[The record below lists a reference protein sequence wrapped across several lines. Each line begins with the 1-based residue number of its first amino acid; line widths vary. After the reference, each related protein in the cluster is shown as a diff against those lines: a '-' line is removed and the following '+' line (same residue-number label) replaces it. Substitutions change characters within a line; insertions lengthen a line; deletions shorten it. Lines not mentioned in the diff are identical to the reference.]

1 MLSRPQPCPSGC
13 VVKSITGALVGSDAR
28 TRWEVRVFADEA
40 PNAFAL
46 PGGKVGVNTG
56 LLRVASNQHQLA
68 AVIGHE
74 IAHVLEGHSNER
86 VSQGML
92 AQSAMSAV
100 EAAVDAGNPMHGQM
114 LGLLGAGVQV
124 GVLLP
129 FGREHENEADLLGLE
144 HMARAGFDPRESVGL
159 WRNMAAAGKGQPP
172 EFLSTHPSH
181 GTRIQ
186 NLTRHMSR
194 AMLLHEKA
202 MARGLRPRPLGRN

>member
-1 MLSRPQPCPSGC
+1 M
-13 VVKSITGALVGSDAR
+13 
-28 TRWEVRVFADEA
+28 
-40 PNAFAL
+40 
-46 PGGKVGVNTG
+46 
-56 LLRVASNQHQLA
+56 
-68 AVIGHE
+68 IGHE

-144 HMARAGFDPRESVGL
+144 PWLALA
-159 WRNMAAAGKGQPP
+159 
-172 EFLSTHPSH
+172 
-181 GTRIQ
+181 
-186 NLTRHMSR
+186 LT
-194 AMLLHEKA
+194 LEKVSA
-202 MARGLRPRPLGRN
+202 CGAIWLRPKRDNHPNSCPRTLPMEPGFRT